1 MEDAFYPEGTRERLV
16 AMQWLMFQMGN
27 VGPMFGQANH
37 FLKFAKE
44 DVPYAKK
51 RYWDEARRLYGVMD
65 KRLAQVPYLA
75 GEDYTIADIA
85 TYPWAARNN
94 FHRVEL
100 TDFPTW
106 RGGSGPIG
114 ERPAVARGM
123 VVPE

>member
-1 MEDAFYPEGTRERLV
+1 
-16 AMQWLMFQMGN
+16 MFQMGN

-65 KRLAQVPYLA
+65 KRLDQVPYLA

-85 TYPWAARNN
+85 TYPWAAR
-94 FHRVEL
+94 HPYHQVEIA
-100 TDFPTW
+100 DFPNVERW
-106 RGGSGPIG
+106 FVAIV
-114 ERPAVARGM
+114 ERPAVPRGM
-123 VVPE
+123 AVPD